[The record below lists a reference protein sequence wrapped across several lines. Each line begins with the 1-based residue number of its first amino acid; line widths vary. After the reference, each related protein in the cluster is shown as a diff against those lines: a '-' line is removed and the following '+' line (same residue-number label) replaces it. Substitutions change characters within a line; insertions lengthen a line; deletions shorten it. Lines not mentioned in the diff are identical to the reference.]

1 MPTRMRIAT
10 FNLENFDD
18 KPGEFPTLD
27 ERITVMRPQ
36 LLRIDAEILC
46 LQEVHGQE
54 TPGAPRRLL
63 ALEKFVAGTRYARY
77 HVASTVTAWAE
88 GSGGQVYDER
98 NLVVMSQY
106 PIIEARQYRHKFAPP
121 PAYQIVTEKRP
132 TGEVA
137 QPDRIT
143 WERPILHVQ
152 IRLPG
157 GQILH
162 VINLHLK
169 SKRPSDIKG
178 QKLTPYTWASSS
190 AWAEGFFISSMKR
203 VGQALEVR
211 MFIDTL
217 FDADP
222 NAMIVCAG
230 DFNAELGEVPM
241 EAIQGSVEN
250 TGNGGLANR
259 VLIPCELSIPEPA
272 RYSLIHNGEGNMLDH
287 LLVSRPLLAYYRG
300 TEIHNEML
308 HDESIAF
315 ATDTKFPESDHA
327 PVVAEFNLPD

>member
-1 MPTRMRIAT
+1 MPTRMRIGT

-18 KPGEFPTLD
+18 KPGEFPTVD
-27 ERITVMRPQ
+27 ERIVVMRPQ

-54 TPGAPRRLL
+54 APGEPRRLL
-63 ALEKFVAGTRYARY
+63 ALEKLIAGTRYARY
-77 HVASTVTAWAE
+77 HVASTVTAWTE
-88 GSGGQVYDER
+88 GQGNQVYNER
-98 NLVVMSQY
+98 NLVVLSQY

-121 PAYQIVTEKRP
+121 PVYQIVTEELEAGKVS
-132 TGEVA
+132 EA
-137 QPDRIT
+137 ERIT

-157 GQILH
+157 GQTLH
-162 VINLHLK
+162 VVNLHLK
-169 SKRPSDIKG
+169 SKRPTDIKG
-178 QKLTPYTWASSS
+178 QKLTPYTWKTPS

-211 MFIDTL
+211 MFVDTL

-230 DFNAELGEVPM
+230 DFNAELDEVPM
-241 EAIQGSVEN
+241 EAIQGAIEN
-250 TGNGGLANR
+250 TGNGQLANR
-259 VLIPCELSIPEPA
+259 VLVPCELSIPEPS
-272 RYSLIHNGEGNMLDH
+272 RYSLIHNGKGNMLDH

-300 TEIHNEML
+300 AEIHNEIL
-308 HDESIAF
+308 HDESLAF
-315 ATDTKFPESDHA
+315 ASDTKFPESDHA